1 MSELVRDNCSFTLSR
16 HPTLYLISSF
26 LEEEVL
32 LIHIKSTVMILY
44 FVIIFKF
51 SKTGKSTAC
60 VDGRILLLC
69 ACAIYTILCYAAI
82 IGCVEAISNAL
93 ISLKGESLGI

>member
-1 MSELVRDNCSFTLSR
+1 MSELVRDNGSFTVSR
-16 HPTLYLISSF
+16 HPAFYLISSF
-26 LEEEVL
+26 LEEEL
-32 LIHIKSTVMILY
+32 LFIYIKSSVMILY

-60 VDGRILLLC
+60 VAGRILLLC
-69 ACAIYTILCYAAI
+69 ACTIYTILCYAAI

-93 ISLKGESLGI
+93 I